1 MRTTV
6 EDVVARLVARG
17 QTVAVAESLTG
28 GLLAAEFVT
37 VPGVSAVFTG
47 GIVAYG
53 TRVKTSHVGVP
64 ADLIDRYGVVSEQV
78 AGALDEGVRASMSSD
93 WGMGTTGVAGPDP
106 VNGLPP
112 GRFCVGIAGP
122 NGVIRTETHDFTGS
136 REQVRRHA
144 VNAAL
149 RLLNEELSTA
159 GEQGAC

>member
-1 MRTTV
+1 MNTAV
-6 EDVVARLVARG
+6 EDVVGLLAARG

-47 GIVAYG
+47 GVVAYD
-53 TRVKTSHVGVP
+53 TRIKTSHVGVP
-64 ADLIDRYGVVSEQV
+64 AETIDRYGVVSEEV
-78 AGALDEGVRASMSSD
+78 AGALAAGIRASMAAD
-93 WGMGTTGVAGPDP
+93 WGMGTTGVAGPEP
-106 VNGLPP
+106 GYGLPP
-112 GRFCVGIAGP
+112 GRFCVGVAGP
-122 NGVIRTETHDFTGS
+122 NGAIRTETHDFTGS

-149 RLLNEELSTA
+149 RLLNDELSTA